1 MTTQSE
7 NVALPIQRLAPL
19 RIQLSAVAA
28 AVVRVPPA
36 TSEPPRGSV
45 RPKAPIFLSE

>member
-7 NVALPIQRLAPL
+7 NVALPIQRLAPF
-19 RIQLSAVAA
+19 RIQLPPSRR

-36 TSEPPRGSV
+36 TSDPPSGSV